1 MKNKKIF
8 QIIFILLL
16 LWISITSMIYR
27 IRNRTKT
34 ETEVFFH
41 IPKSFICDFKG
52 E

>member
-1 MKNKKIF
+1 MKKIF
-8 QIIFILLL
+8 QIIFLLIL

-27 IRNRTKT
+27 IGNITKT

-52 E
+52 D